1 MASAPADGHLRTSSI
16 RYSYAPGKKRV
27 WRGVGTPNGTGQ
39 WSTSDVITFWSVNG
53 QKLAEYAVT
62 ATQGCCGGT
71 DYYIAPQYY
80 VTQTST
86 NYYFGSK
93 LIKNGNGDNWVYSDR
108 LGSIGKFYPY
118 GIERTS
124 PLPQNGT
131 EKFTGYFRDAESG
144 NDYAGQRY
152 TSPGMGRFITP
163 DRGTGGARPS
173 NPGTWNLY
181 AYSGGDPINN
191 IDPLGAEYCS
201 VDFCVTG
208 TGSAGDGTIG
218 SGGPVGNSS
227 GGGNSSN
234 PQCGLLAEDGAAG
247 NPAAVELYETYCA
260 TQPVGGFPFAGGIP
274 TLNNAPASVAALF
287 NTVFQDVIGILA
299 NNSNCDQVFGVG
311 ELKGILTP
319 DALLAA
325 LEAPQYYWGVCVNAN
340 ALACT
345 VAGNPT
351 TVTISATSSP
361 NFNTTSN
368 SSSPI
373 NGLPSFTALQLQ
385 EFILLHELGHLT
397 GGTANQNDQN
407 GGNNA
412 FNQAIVTNC
421 LGMVVK
427 Q

>member
-1 MASAPADGHLRTSSI
+1 
-16 RYSYAPGKKRV
+16 
-27 WRGVGTPNGTGQ
+27 
-39 WSTSDVITFWSVNG
+39 
-53 QKLAEYAVT
+53 
-62 ATQGCCGGT
+62 
-71 DYYIAPQYY
+71 
-80 VTQTST
+80 
-86 NYYFGSK
+86 
-93 LIKNGNGDNWVYSDR
+93 
-108 LGSIGKFYPY
+108 
-118 GIERTS
+118 
-124 PLPQNGT
+124 
-131 EKFTGYFRDAESG
+131 
-144 NDYAGQRY
+144 
-152 TSPGMGRFITP
+152 
-163 DRGTGGARPS
+163 
-173 NPGTWNLY
+173 
-181 AYSGGDPINN
+181 
-191 IDPLGAEYCS
+191 
-201 VDFCVTG
+201 
-208 TGSAGDGTIG
+208 
-218 SGGPVGNSS
+218 
-227 GGGNSSN
+227 
-234 PQCGLLAEDGAAG
+234 
-247 NPAAVELYETYCA
+247 
-260 TQPVGGFPFAGGIP
+260 
-274 TLNNAPASVAALF
+274 
-287 NTVFQDVIGILA
+287 
-299 NNSNCDQVFGVG
+299 
-311 ELKGILTP
+311 LKGILTP